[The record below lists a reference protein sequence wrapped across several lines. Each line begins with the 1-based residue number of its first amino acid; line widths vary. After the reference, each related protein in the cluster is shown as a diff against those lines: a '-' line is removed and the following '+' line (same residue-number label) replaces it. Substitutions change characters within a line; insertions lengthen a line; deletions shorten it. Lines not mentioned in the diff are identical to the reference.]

1 MNNLNIP
8 TKIYI
13 CIAVVSVVLLTVA
26 GIGYN
31 SITTLKHAT
40 ENITL
45 AATEIRIG
53 ARLNQDAVELNRSEY
68 RLATEPEAVS
78 EVRGVV
84 EQTREDLRER
94 LRTAEA
100 TAGPEQQGYLAA
112 AREALEAYAPQL
124 DETIALAERFTGSE
138 ADRLA
143 LRRSVQ
149 ESRAVVAE
157 LRDRVAEYVGFT
169 DNKGEQLAEDAAA
182 SASLATTISLSVAAL
197 GLLIGAGLSYV
208 IARTQIVA
216 PLNES
221 IGALRSLADNDLST
235 AVPGVGRGD
244 EIGKIAAALEI
255 FKQNAVERAEMTE
268 REKAEAQEKAARAER
283 LAKLVDNFEG
293 KIAEVVTAVAGA
305 ATELQASADT
315 MTDNAETTNQ
325 RSTVVAGAAE
335 EASANVQAVATAT
348 EEMSNTVQEIGR
360 QVTDSSEKTGQ
371 AEVKA
376 DETMR
381 KVRTLSE
388 AAQRIGDVVA
398 LISDI
403 AEQTNLLALN
413 ATIEAARAGE
423 AGKGFAVVA
432 SEVKQLASQTAKA
445 TTDISEQITAIQ
457 DATDSS
463 ATAIADVAD
472 MIKNLNGSTTIIAS
486 AVEEQ
491 LSATQEIAQNVQQVS
506 GVTQE
511 VSSNIIGVS
520 DAASQSSAAA
530 EQVLSASAQLA
541 EMGETLSKEVNDF
554 LTGVKAA

>member
-149 ESRAVVAE
+149 ESRAAVAE

-520 DAASQSSAAA
+520 EAASQSSAAA

>member
-1 MNNLNIP
+1 
-8 TKIYI
+8 
-13 CIAVVSVVLLTVA
+13 
-26 GIGYN
+26 
-31 SITTLKHAT
+31 
-40 ENITL
+40 
-45 AATEIRIG
+45 
-53 ARLNQDAVELNRSEY
+53 
-68 RLATEPEAVS
+68 
-78 EVRGVV
+78 
-84 EQTREDLRER
+84 
-94 LRTAEA
+94 
-100 TAGPEQQGYLAA
+100 
-112 AREALEAYAPQL
+112 
-124 DETIALAERFTGSE
+124 
-138 ADRLA
+138 
-143 LRRSVQ
+143 VQ

>member
-68 RLATEPEAVS
+68 RLATEPEAFS

-84 EQTREDLRER
+84 EQTRED

-149 ESRAVVAE
+149 ESRATVAE

-182 SASLATTISLSVAAL
+182 AASLATTISLSVAAL

-463 ATAIADVAD
+463 ATAIADVAEL
-472 MIKNLNGSTTIIAS
+472 IKNLNGSTTIIAS

-520 DAASQSSAAA
+520 EAASQSSAAA